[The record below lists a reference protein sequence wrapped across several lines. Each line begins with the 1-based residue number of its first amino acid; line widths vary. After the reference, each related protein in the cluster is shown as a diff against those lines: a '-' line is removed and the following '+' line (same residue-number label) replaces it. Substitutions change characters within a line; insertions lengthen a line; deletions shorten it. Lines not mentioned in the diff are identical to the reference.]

1 MKIFGSLSLCFWSC
15 LSYGQHQRKKGGYD
29 MLFLGAQDYTYNLYF
44 KDILKYILPDVG
56 LNILG
61 LNILGAYLVANNIS
75 YTRQISSIK

>member
-1 MKIFGSLSLCFWSC
+1 
-15 LSYGQHQRKKGGYD
+15 